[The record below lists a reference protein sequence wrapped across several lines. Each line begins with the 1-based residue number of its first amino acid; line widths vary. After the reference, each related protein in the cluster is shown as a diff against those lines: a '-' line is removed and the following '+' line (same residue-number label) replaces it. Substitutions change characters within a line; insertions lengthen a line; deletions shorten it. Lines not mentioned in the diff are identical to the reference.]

1 MRPLSGIFNISGV
14 CILSTGERVLARA
27 SKQRYV
33 KIEESDLFHFRT
45 FIQLCDSN
53 FYIVTSRYAIC
64 SAVIICASLWWHV
77 KMMICPG

>member
-1 MRPLSGIFNISGV
+1 MSTQRVRIWGAGLTIGGAVNKAQNSTVSAFLYALSG
-14 CILSTGERVLARA
+14 T
-27 SKQRYV
+27 
-33 KIEESDLFHFRT
+33 SDLLVVPS
-45 FIQLCDSN
+45 QY